1 LFEILK
7 SFFVNLRNIFKI
19 PELRRRVL
27 ITLALILVY
36 RIGRH
41 VPAPGV
47 DGAALTAFFEEQKG
61 TLFGLFDMF
70 SGGNM
75 KRATIF
81 ALGIM
86 PYISSSII
94 FQLLVTVI
102 PYLEKLSKEG
112 DTGRKK
118 ITQYTRYGTV
128 ILSVVQSMG
137 ISLWL
142 EGLASPMGVSVV
154 PEPGWGFRLMI
165 VLTMTAGTAFIMW
178 LGEKITEFGIGNGI
192 SLIIFAGIIAAMP
205 GGTIKVLNNLIHG
218 EMHIG
223 VFIILLLIMIAV
235 VMAIVFMQAGQRRIR
250 VQYAKRIKGRKVYG
264 GQSTHIPLRVNT
276 AGVIPVIFAS
286 SIIMFPQTILTFA
299 GGQVGIIE
307 DIAKW
312 LLPGEIGYIVLDII
326 LIVFFTYFYT
336 AVVLNPV
343 DMAENMKKYGG
354 YIPGIRPGKKTAEFI
369 DRILT
374 RITLAGALFLAAVD
388 IMPTVLIR
396 FMNIPFYFGGTGLLI
411 VVGVALDTMRQV
423 ESHLLMRHYDG
434 FVTKGRIRGR
444 V

>member
-1 LFEILK
+1 MIEILGT
-7 SFFVNLRNIFKI
+7 FFGNIRNIFKI

-27 ITLALILVY
+27 ITIALILVY

-41 VPAPGV
+41 IPTPGV
-47 DGAALTAFFEEQKG
+47 NAAALTDFFSAQKG
-61 TLFGLFDMF
+61 TLFGMMDMF

-75 KRATIF
+75 SRATIF

-112 DTGRKK
+112 DAGRKK
-118 ITQYTRYGTV
+118 ITQYTRYGTIV
-128 ILSVVQSMG
+128 LSIVQGSA

-142 EGLASPMGVSVV
+142 ENMPAQYNVV
-154 PEPGWGFRLMI
+154 PDPGWWFRIMTVITL
-165 VLTMTAGTAFIMW
+165 TAGTAFIMW
-178 LGEKITEFGIGNGI
+178 LGEKITEHGIGNGI
-192 SLIIFAGIIAAMP
+192 SLIIFAGIIARAP
-205 GGTIKVLNNLIHG
+205 TDTILTISSLING
-218 EMHIG
+218 EMNIFVFFAIIVLMVG
-223 VFIILLLIMIAV
+223 VTAAV
-235 VMAIVFMQAGQRRIR
+235 VFMQGGQRRIR

-286 SIIMFPQTILTFA
+286 SIIMFPQTILGFIGGSDA
-299 GGQVGIIE
+299 GILKQ
-307 DIAKW
+307 IADL
-312 LLPGEIGYIVLDII
+312 LLPGEALYIVLDVV

-336 AVVLNPV
+336 AVVLNPQ

-354 YIPGIRPGKKTAEFI
+354 YIPGIRPGKPTAEFI
-369 DRILT
+369 DRSLT
-374 RITLAGALFLAAVD
+374 RITLAGAIFLSAIDV
-388 IMPTVLIR
+388 MPTVMMKY
-396 FMNIPFYFGGTGLLI
+396 MNVPFYFGGTALLI

-434 FVTKGRIRGR
+434 FVKKGRIRGR

>member
-1 LFEILK
+1 MFDILGT
-7 SFFVNLRNIFKI
+7 FFGNIRNVFKI

-27 ITLALILVY
+27 ITIALILVY

-41 VPAPGV
+41 IPTPGV
-47 DGAALTAFFEEQKG
+47 NAAALTEFFSAQKG
-61 TLFGLFDMF
+61 TLFGMMDMF

-75 KRATIF
+75 SRATVF

-112 DTGRKK
+112 DAGRKK
-118 ITQYTRYGTV
+118 ITQYTRIGTV
-128 ILSVVQSMG
+128 VLSVVQGSA

-142 EGLASPMGVSVV
+142 ENMPAQYNVV
-154 PEPGWGFRLMI
+154 PEPGWWFRIMTVVTL
-165 VLTMTAGTAFIMW
+165 TAGTAFIMW
-178 LGEKITEFGIGNGI
+178 LGEKITEHGIGNGI
-192 SLIIFAGIIAAMP
+192 SLIIFAGIVARTP
-205 GGTIKVLNNLIHG
+205 TDTIRTITSLING
-218 EMHIG
+218 EMNIFVFVAIIVIMVG
-223 VFIILLLIMIAV
+223 VTAAV
-235 VMAIVFMQAGQRRIR
+235 VFMQGGQRRIR
-250 VQYAKRIKGRKVYG
+250 VQYAKRVKGRKVYG

-286 SIIMFPQTILTFA
+286 SIIMFPQTILGFI
-299 GGQVGIIE
+299 GGSDTGILRQ
-307 DIAKW
+307 IADL
-312 LLPGEIGYIVLDII
+312 LLPGEILYIILDVV

-336 AVVLNPV
+336 AVVLNPQ

-354 YIPGIRPGKKTAEFI
+354 YIPGIRPGKPTAEFI
-369 DRILT
+369 DRSLT
-374 RITLAGALFLAAVD
+374 RITLAGALFLSAIDV
-388 IMPTVLIR
+388 MPTVMMKY
-396 FMNIPFYFGGTGLLI
+396 MNVPFYFGGTALLI

-434 FVTKGRIRGR
+434 FVKKGRIRGR

>member
-1 LFEILK
+1 MFTT
-7 SFFVNLRNIFKI
+7 FFGNIRNVFKI

-27 ITLALILVY
+27 ITIALILVY

-41 VPAPGV
+41 IPTPGV
-47 DGAALTAFFEEQKG
+47 NAAALTEFFTAQKG
-61 TLFGLFDMF
+61 TLFGMMDMF

-75 KRATIF
+75 SRATIF

-112 DTGRKK
+112 DAGRKK

-128 ILSVVQSMG
+128 ILSVVQGSA

-142 EGLASPMGVSVV
+142 ENMPLQYNVV
-154 PEPGWGFRLMI
+154 PEPGWWFRIMTVVTL
-165 VLTMTAGTAFIMW
+165 TAGTAFIMW
-178 LGEKITEFGIGNGI
+178 LGEKITEHGIGNGI
-192 SLIIFAGIIAAMP
+192 SLIIFAGIVARTP
-205 GGTIKVLNNLIHG
+205 TDTIKTITSLING
-218 EMHIG
+218 EMNIFVFVAIG
-223 VFIILLLIMIAV
+223 VIMVAV
-235 VMAIVFMQAGQRRIR
+235 TAAVVFMQGGQRRIR

-286 SIIMFPQTILTFA
+286 SIIMFPQTILGFIGGSDA
-299 GGQVGIIE
+299 GILKQ
-307 DIAKW
+307 IADL
-312 LLPGEIGYIVLDII
+312 LLPGEILYILLDITLI
-326 LIVFFTYFYT
+326 LFFTYFYT
-336 AVVLNPV
+336 AVVLNPQ

-354 YIPGIRPGKKTAEFI
+354 YIPGIRPGKPTAEFI
-369 DRILT
+369 DRSLT
-374 RITLAGALFLAAVD
+374 RITLAGGLFLAAID
-388 IMPTVLIR
+388 IMPTVMMKY
-396 FMNIPFYFGGTGLLI
+396 MNVPFYFGGTALLI

-434 FVTKGRIRGR
+434 FVKKGRIRGR

>member
-1 LFEILK
+1 LFEIFGT
-7 SFFVNLRNIFKI
+7 FFGNIRNVFKI

-27 ITLALILVY
+27 ITIALVLVY

-41 VPAPGV
+41 IPTPGV
-47 DGAALTAFFEEQKG
+47 NAALLTDFFSAQKG
-61 TLFGLFDMF
+61 TLFGMMDMF

-75 KRATIF
+75 SRATIF

-112 DTGRKK
+112 DSGRKK

-128 ILSVVQSMG
+128 ILSIVQGSA

-142 EGLASPMGVSVV
+142 ETINVV
-154 PEPGWGFRLMI
+154 PDPGWWFRIMTVVTL
-165 VLTMTAGTAFIMW
+165 TAGTAFIMW
-178 LGEKITEFGIGNGI
+178 LGEKITEHGIGNGI
-192 SLIIFAGIIAAMP
+192 SLIIFAGIIARAP
-205 GGTIKVLNNLIHG
+205 TDTIRTISSLING
-218 EMHIG
+218 EMNIFVFVAIIVIMVG
-223 VFIILLLIMIAV
+223 VTAAV
-235 VMAIVFMQAGQRRIR
+235 VFMQGGQRRIR

-286 SIIMFPQTILTFA
+286 SIIMFPQTILGFI
-299 GGQVGIIE
+299 GGSDTGILKQ
-307 DIAKW
+307 IADL
-312 LLPGEIGYIVLDII
+312 LLPGEILYIVLDVI

-336 AVVLNPV
+336 AVVLNPQ

-354 YIPGIRPGKKTAEFI
+354 YIPGIRPGKPTAEFI
-369 DRILT
+369 DRSLT
-374 RITLAGALFLAAVD
+374 RITLAGALFLSAIDV
-388 IMPTVLIR
+388 MPTVMMKY
-396 FMNIPFYFGGTGLLI
+396 MNVPFYFGGTALLI

-434 FVTKGRIRGR
+434 FVKKGRIRGR